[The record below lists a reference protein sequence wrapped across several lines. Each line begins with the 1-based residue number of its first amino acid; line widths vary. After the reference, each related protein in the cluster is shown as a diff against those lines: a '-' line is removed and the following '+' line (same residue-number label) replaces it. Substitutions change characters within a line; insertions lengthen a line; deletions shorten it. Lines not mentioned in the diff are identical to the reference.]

1 MGWGEDL
8 IIEEEK
14 SEKERGDGEVHETGE
29 DATDGDDES
38 GEVDFGDEI
47 GVIDETGAAF
57 GEGIGEE
64 LPGEEARED
73 EEGVGDTPGG

>member
-1 MGWGEDL
+1 MIIGEEQG
-8 IIEEEK
+8 EED
-14 SEKERGDGEVHETGE
+14 RGDGEVDEAGE